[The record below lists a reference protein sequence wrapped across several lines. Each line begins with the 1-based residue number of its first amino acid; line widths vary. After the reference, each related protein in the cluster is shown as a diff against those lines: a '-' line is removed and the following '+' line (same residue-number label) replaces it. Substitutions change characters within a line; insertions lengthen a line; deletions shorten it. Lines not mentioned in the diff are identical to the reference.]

1 MHIRRSALAVAL
13 TVTAVLASRAG
24 AADQT
29 VLGKTLLVKD
39 PKPNVDAS
47 KRGVGVL
54 GKGATTTRSV
64 APG

>member
-1 MHIRRSALAVAL
+1 MYIRRSALAVAL